1 MGYTV
6 RSEYLVMSIF
16 LVGLFGGGAV
26 TFLIVMA
33 RGNLALRVDSE
44 GVTVGS
50 SPLGREIPGRTVPWS
65 DIQAIVMFT
74 QNTGKGTM
82 NYVGVMRQPGLEPLP
97 ASPGPRALRAS
108 EWLIPGISRDIL
120 ATSVPVNGWSLD
132 KERLSQAIKLNAPR
146 VPLWDRRR

>member
-1 MGYTV
+1 VGYTV
-6 RSEYLVMSIF
+6 RSEYPVMSIF

-50 SPLGREIPGRTVPWS
+50 SPLGREIPGRTVSWS

-74 QNTGKGTM
+74 QNTPEK
-82 NYVGVMRQPGLEPLP
+82 
-97 ASPGPRALRAS
+97 
-108 EWLIPGISRDIL
+108 
-120 ATSVPVNGWSLD
+120 
-132 KERLSQAIKLNAPR
+132 AP
-146 VPLWDRRR
+146 